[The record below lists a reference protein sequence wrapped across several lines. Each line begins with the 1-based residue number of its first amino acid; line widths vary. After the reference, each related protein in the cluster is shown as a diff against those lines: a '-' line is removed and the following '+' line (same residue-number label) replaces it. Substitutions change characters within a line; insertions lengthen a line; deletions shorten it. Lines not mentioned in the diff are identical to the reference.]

1 MVPARNAGGTCQGCN
16 TLSKAHRHFSHLRPA
31 LCLGWPLWF
40 LWFQDALQQKPLENL
55 EEQDVLLIGPG
66 GHVPE
71 PLPVRQRK
79 RETMDLR
86 FYIYQVSSVF
96 QGHSSSTNL
105 KYQRRNWVKAGS
117 TRLPKTSWKKKFLG
131 VGSLVSYLVVLLVT
145 VSYTWQ
151 YVCSREKSFEMN
163 ALVVKFNVK
172 YLHLIRKEKLIN
184 LETQFPRF

>member
-1 MVPARNAGGTCQGCN
+1 MEKKKVKSWPFLYQWRQIAIFPDLWLIPNKNHWESVVLVPAYWLMVMVPARNAGGTCQGRY

-40 LWFQDALQQKPLENL
+40 LRLQDALQQKPLENL

-79 RETMDLR
+79 RETMELR
-86 FYIYQVSSVF
+86 FYIYQVSSVL
-96 QGHSSSTNL
+96 QGHSLSTNL

-117 TRLPKTSWKKKFLG
+117 TRLPKISWKKKIPG
-131 VGSLVSYLVVLLVT
+131 CG
-145 VSYTWQ
+145 
-151 YVCSREKSFEMN
+151 
-163 ALVVKFNVK
+163 
-172 YLHLIRKEKLIN
+172 
-184 LETQFPRF
+184 